1 MTNIK
6 YLGYVIDSAG
16 IHVDPKKVQILKY
29 WPIPQNIHELRIYL
43 GLENFYRQFLLCF
56 SHIAWPLN
64 QLTKGNGKNIFKW
77 TPTQQQYFEK
87 LKKSSVLHQ

>member
-6 YLGYVIDSAG
+6 YLGYAIDSVG

-29 WPIPQNIHELRIYL
+29 CPIPQNTHELGSCV
-43 GLENFYRQFLLCF
+43 GLENFYRRFILGF

-64 QLTKGNGKNIFKW
+64 QLMK
-77 TPTQQQYFEK
+77 
-87 LKKSSVLHQ
+87 